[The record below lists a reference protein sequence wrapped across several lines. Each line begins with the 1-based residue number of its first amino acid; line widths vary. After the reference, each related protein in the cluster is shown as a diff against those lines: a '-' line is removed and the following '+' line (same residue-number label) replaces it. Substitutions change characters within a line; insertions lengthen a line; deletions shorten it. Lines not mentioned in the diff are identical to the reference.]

1 MILHHWWYRSSAS
14 FSCRHRNRGSHA
26 LMRCC
31 PSEHPRRSGKPG
43 GIFPDSMPK
52 WKLPSVFPYRLHFR
66 VVSGTQT
73 KHLPVVLQPPDAE
86 RVFLLMKVLWV
97 FLPPGRSPGSAL
109 WSGMKRTLSGLLL
122 ESRQVLHQSVCGHGP
137 YSRTGIRSIIPEIL
151 LFQKHVST
159 WHKCCFLQHISWI
172 TIVLFYNE
180 DVTYSSHYKGGFI
193 WEIQSYHSMNWWKQ
207 FWSN

>member
-1 MILHHWWYRSSAS
+1 MRLLSIGTSPSVRKTRRYFSWFNAYVKASLS
-14 FSCRHRNRGSHA
+14 FSVPTS
-26 LMRCC
+26 LSCC
-31 PSEHPRRSGKPG
+31 
-43 GIFPDSMPK
+43 
-52 WKLPSVFPYRLHFR
+52 FR
-66 VVSGTQT
+66 YTT

-97 FLPPGRSPGSAL
+97 SLPPGRSPGSAL

-122 ESRQVLHQSVCGHGP
+122 ESWQVLHQSVCGHGP